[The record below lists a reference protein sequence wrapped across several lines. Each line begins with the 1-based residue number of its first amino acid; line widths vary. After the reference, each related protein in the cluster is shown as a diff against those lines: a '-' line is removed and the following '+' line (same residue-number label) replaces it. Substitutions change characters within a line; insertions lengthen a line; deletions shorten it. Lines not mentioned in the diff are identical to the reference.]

1 MSTLLKLFL
10 TACIYFVSVAFAQ
23 AEGLLQGINGQDISL
38 SELRG
43 KWVFINYWASWC
55 HSCIDEIPELNRF
68 YEDNR
73 NNNIALFAVNYEMLP
88 LDIQQQL
95 IKKLDIRYPSLKR
108 DPANDLQLGD
118 IRGLPVTF
126 VFNPEGKLINTLYG
140 GQTYNALKKE
150 IVVAAQ

>member
-10 TACIYFVSVAFAQ
+10 TACIYLISVTFAQ

-140 GQTYNALKKE
+140 GQTHNALKKE